1 MIFVFEYLHVED
13 ESLYIIDSG
22 KPQDIENNVIPNYD
36 LIETG
41 KSESSIHE
49 LKLLAAYLYFKC
61 AQLCGSQVQLWFQ
74 EIRDKQFKNIVE
86 KFTVK
91 FISPILVKD
100 IKENVGKEIG
110 KLQQNEVNIKIGTN
124 QIKANIPVEE
134 ENISMRWSIP
144 ANYPLSNVAVEG
156 PLCVGV
162 KENQW
167 KAWLLASQK

>member
-1 MIFVFEYLHVED
+1 M
-13 ESLYIIDSG
+13 
-22 KPQDIENNVIPNYD
+22 
-36 LIETG
+36 
-41 KSESSIHE
+41 
-49 LKLLAAYLYFKC
+49 
-61 AQLCGSQVQLWFQ
+61 QLWFQ

-134 ENISMRWSIP
+134 ENISMRWSI
-144 ANYPLSNVAVEG
+144 LRII
-156 PLCVGV
+156 L
-162 KENQW
+162 
-167 KAWLLASQK
+167 